1 MNRLLQPVLIV
12 SLAVLIVQTI
22 EAASRPYSGSDP
34 GNDIIDHRSANSKS
48 NWQPNYLRI
57 LKQEPAPPNNARS
70 PLSKGVKKSNRVRK
84 NSPPNKHVLA
94 KLGVKK
100 VNRPGADYYNDNSE
114 SNVVVV
120 KLPPNPNYYINLQP
134 CDENSKLCPVNKG
147 AKNLPFNFAING
159 KPSKIYHYNLPML
172 DKAQRVRSS
181 SKVLSHKRQTKN
193 NVSVYQPAL
202 PNAISVNSYFKGNG
216 KFQSMYVMSKKKKR
230 KLQS

>member
-1 MNRLLQPVLIV
+1 MVVI
-12 SLAVLIVQTI
+12 AGTI
-22 EAASRPYSGSDP
+22 EASERYNSGVDVI
-34 GNDIIDHRSANSKS
+34 NDIDRSARS
-48 NWQPNYLRI
+48 NWPPNYIRV
-57 LKQEPAPPNNARS
+57 LKQDPAPVIPKGA
-70 PLSKGVKKSNRVRK
+70 SKGVRKSNRIRK

-100 VNRPGADYYNDNSE
+100 VTRPGADYYNDNSE

-134 CDENSKLCPVNKG
+134 CDENSKMCPNNKG
-147 AKNLPFNFAING
+147 AKNLPFNFNING
-159 KPSKIYHYNLPML
+159 KPSKIYHYNLPVL